1 MTFETKQISIS
12 INKSVDEV
20 YEFTSNPENLPK
32 WVPSFF
38 ISIKKDG
45 EYWIADS
52 PLGEAKVK
60 FAEKNN
66 FGILDHYIDLPTGVK
81 VYNPLRVIKNNE
93 GSEIVLTL
101 FKLPGVSDEEYTKD
115 AKSVEGDLK
124 KLKELIERK
133 V

>member
-1 MTFETKQISIS
+1 MTFEAKQISIS
-12 INKSVDEV
+12 INKPAAEV

-38 ISIKKDG
+38 RSIRKDG

-60 FAEKNN
+60 FVEKNN
-66 FGILDHYIDLPTGVK
+66 FGILDHYIDLPNGLK

-93 GSEIVLTL
+93 GSEVVLTL
-101 FKLPGVSDEEYTKD
+101 FRLPGVSDEEYNRD
-115 AKSVEGDLK
+115 AKSVMGDLK
-124 KLKELIERK
+124 KLKEVLEK
-133 V
+133 